1 MLGRFLTIDGVVE
14 FVRSADI
21 RFASTVA
28 LVVWVVF
35 LAWFL
40 TESYL
45 ATAGEIPADLKA
57 FGEAFVQ
64 AFGRPLIDARPGAP
78 PIRARLRAASRGR
91 ELEVLIAP
99 SDGRTYPNLA
109 DHKNNLE
116 YDVHRVLCAIG
127 DRHFVS
133 GQLRAEGPWVVIP
146 IRRKA
151 DLKEAGV
158 T

>member
-1 MLGRFLTIDGVVE
+1 MVGRFLTIDGVVDI
-14 FVRSADI
+14 VQTADI

-45 ATAGEIPADLKA
+45 ATPRAIPADLKA
-57 FGEAFVQ
+57 FGDAFVQ
-64 AFGRPLIDARPGAP
+64 AFGRPLIDDRFGDP
-78 PIRARLRAASRGR
+78 PIRARLRVASGQAD
-91 ELEVLIAP
+91 LEILIAP
-99 SDGRTYPNLA
+99 SDGRTYPNLS
-109 DHKNNLE
+109 DHKHNLE
-116 YDVHRVLCAIG
+116 YDVDRVLRTVG
-127 DRHFVS
+127 DRQFTS
-133 GQLRAEGPWVVIP
+133 GQPRAEGPWVVIP